1 MKIIF
6 QDPGHDNEED
16 SITIIVNVK
25 EMSDKIDRVLN
36 ALKSPDTLTVR
47 SGKDKAIIPVDE
59 IFYCE
64 SVERKI
70 FVYDSKQVY
79 ETDLKLYEL
88 EEILGNNLFM
98 RIGQS
103 TIVNLSKIRLVSP
116 ANNAR
121 LMAVLDNDEKILIS
135 RKYVAELKKRFE
147 I

>member
-6 QDPGHDNEED
+6 QDPAHENEED

-25 EMSDKIDRVLN
+25 QMSDKITRVLD
-36 ALKSPDTLTVR
+36 ALKAPDTLTAR
-47 SGKDKAIIPVDE
+47 KGKDMVILSLDE

-64 SVERKI
+64 SVEGEI
-70 FVYDSKQVY
+70 FVYGAKQVY

-88 EEILGNNLFM
+88 EKILGYGSFM
-98 RIGQS
+98 RISQR
-103 TIVNLSKIRLVSP
+103 TIVNLSKIRLISP
-116 ANNAR
+116 ADNAR
-121 LMAVLDNDEKILIS
+121 LMAILDNDERILIS